1 MNMRKWLALL
11 SALVLLCGCLT
22 ACGKKNETQEPT
34 KNPAQNGAYADQA
47 YGFQLEAPSAD
58 ETIAVMHTNMGD
70 IAIRLFPEGAPKAV
84 ENFITHAKD
93 GYYNGL
99 TFHRVIKDFMIQ
111 GGDPKGDGTGGESC
125 WGGKFEDEFNAKLMN
140 LRGSLA
146 MANSGVNTNGSQF
159 FINQG
164 GPSGVTAAQL
174 KAQYDYETLYNKM
187 KSTYDMYMSAYGEQ
201 FAAAYPNVESFIE
214 ANGGIS
220 PDSRMVPDEVWELYA
235 KYGGSIHLDGAWRS
249 SGGHTVFGQVF
260 EGMDVVDA
268 IAVVETGTNDKPV
281 SSVIIQTIEITTYGE
296 YLAAKEADKAE
307 DADQTEDA
315 KKEEDEEIV
324 EDSDASEDT
333 DAE

>member
-1 MNMRKWLALL
+1 MTMKKWLALFV
-11 SALVLLCGCLT
+11 SLVLLCGCLT
-22 ACGKKNETQEPT
+22 ACGKKNKEPE
-34 KNPAQNGAYADQA
+34 KNPAQNNAYADKA
-47 YGFQLEAPSAD
+47 YGFQLDAPTEG

-70 IAIRLFPEGAPKAV
+70 ICIRLFPEGAPKAV
-84 ENFITHAKD
+84 ENFITHAKN

-146 MANSGVNTNGSQF
+146 MANSGANTNGSQF

-164 GPSGVTAAQL
+164 GPTGQSADKL
-174 KAQYDYETLYNKM
+174 KAQYDYDTLYNQM
-187 KSTYDMYMSAYGEQ
+187 KSQYGMYMQYYGEQ
-201 FAAAYPNVESFIE
+201 FAAEYPDVDSFIA

-220 PDSRMVPDEVWELYA
+220 PDSRLVPDEVWELYA
-235 KYGGSIHLDGAWRS
+235 KHGGSIHLDGAWRAT
-249 SGGHTVFGQVF
+249 GGHTVFGQVF

-281 SSVIIQTIEITTYGE
+281 NSVIIESIEITTYGE
-296 YLAAKEADKAE
+296 YKNAQNAE
-307 DADQTEDA
+307 DAN
-315 KKEEDEEIV
+315 
-324 EDSDASEDT
+324 DASDEQ
-333 DAE
+333 